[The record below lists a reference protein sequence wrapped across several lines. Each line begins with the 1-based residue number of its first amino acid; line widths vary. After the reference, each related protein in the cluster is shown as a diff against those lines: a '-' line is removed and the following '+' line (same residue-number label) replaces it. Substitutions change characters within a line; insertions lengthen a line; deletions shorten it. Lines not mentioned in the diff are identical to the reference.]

1 MVTTTD
7 FPAPAV
13 QPQRDAARG
22 QLWTGRDVLV
32 MTLAIIVSF
41 VAGVGALTGAV
52 MLASGGLRPERMP
65 VAYSVGI
72 IAIQGIAMLVAV
84 WVAGLRR
91 RRYTWA
97 DIGLVRTTPS
107 WIAASFGL
115 FIALRVVVVLV
126 AALLAQFGIT
136 SMQPQAIAPE
146 GFSWVGAIGMLVF
159 AGVVV
164 PIAEEIFFRGVVYR
178 WLRDK
183 WGVAVGAIVSGVVF
197 GIAHL
202 EPATAIPA
210 AIMGVT
216 LALVFEKSKSLWPSI
231 LIHIL
236 NNVTAIGLLYALLA
250 SGVQIPGV
258 N

>member
-7 FPAPAV
+7 FPAVP
-13 QPQRDAARG
+13 PQGNAAA
-22 QLWTGRDVLV
+22 QNPLWKGRDVLV

-41 VAGVGALTGAV
+41 VAGVAALTGAV
-52 MLASGGLRPERMP
+52 MVTSGGIQPDRMP

-72 IAIQGIAMLVAV
+72 IAIQGLAMLVAV
-84 WVAGLRR
+84 WAAGLLR

-97 DIGLVRTTPS
+97 DIGLTRPS
-107 WIAASFGL
+107 RGWIAASVGL
-115 FIALRVVVVLV
+115 FFALRAAVILV
-126 AALLAQFGIT
+126 AALLAQLGIT

-146 GFSWVGAIGMLVF
+146 GFTWVGAIGMLVF

-164 PIAEEIFFRGVVYR
+164 PVAEEIFFRGVLYR

-183 WGVAVGAIVSGVVF
+183 WGVAVGAIVSGLVF